1 MAEPTGL
8 LVRFDLDILLTGHEL
23 WGTYEQ
29 VPALMVYDLLRH
41 PPLEGVSAFA
51 VRWDGAVMSEV

>member
-1 MAEPTGL
+1 
-8 LVRFDLDILLTGHEL
+8 
-23 WGTYEQ
+23 
-29 VPALMVYDLLRH
+29 MVYDLLRH

>member
-1 MAEPTGL
+1 MGL

-23 WGTYEQ
+23 WGAYEQ
-29 VPALMVYDLLRH
+29 VPELMAYDLLRQ

-51 VRWDGAVMSEV
+51 VRWDGATMAEV